1 MGSGSAIEKIYNEY
15 RLKGLTIKDYFKR
28 DILFV
33 FDNFEDM
40 NKKEAEIVTQE
51 FIERTD
57 TYNIYLGGYGHNT
70 YRGLEIEY
78 QG

>member
-1 MGSGSAIEKIYNEY
+1 MGSGTAIEKIYNEY
-15 RLKGLTIKDYFKR
+15 RLKGLAIKDYFKR

-70 YRGLEIEY
+70 YSGLELEY